1 MAFAVKYDELSDP
14 LKICLFGA
22 VAVMARAQ
30 FIAHL
35 FEQFGHGEVSSFV
48 RNIPFVG
55 DSVRITRESAHWSVL
70 YEERLTLQG

>member
-1 MAFAVKYDELSDP
+1 MECADEVSQLS
-14 LKICLFGA
+14 
-22 VAVMARAQ
+22 
-30 FIAHL
+30 
-35 FEQFGHGEVSSFV
+35 EQLWHGEASSVV